1 MWTALYVKELK
12 EHRTLIMFL
21 LGLTLCLE
29 VVAVASVDG
38 VSILSPSTLGGFSFA
53 DSSAHFLW
61 CIAPYGT
68 VLLLPFMLIHS
79 FGQELKGNTHFLLLS
94 LPVSRAVI
102 FSAKL
107 AAVITPGVVV
117 FMVATAGVA
126 IVIEA
131 LKEMAAGSGFFGDIE
146 FSSADVF
153 VLAATVYSSVM
164 AVTLGIASGI
174 SGLKLVVQRFPGL
187 AATAF
192 SVFVLYIYFSY
203 LGVALDL
210 PKLFGTYEVTW
221 LRDSVVRNGVTIQ
234 GGDKGTTLNFMF
246 VAYSIFTG
254 LWATGIGM
262 WLFEKKMEA

>member
-21 LGLTLCLE
+21 LGLTVCLE
-29 VVAVASVDG
+29 VIAVSSIDGLFTGPPSAEGGAG
-38 VSILSPSTLGGFSFA
+38 VSVSSP
-53 DSSAHFLW
+53 HFLW
-61 CIAPYGT
+61 AIMPYGI
-68 VLLLPFMLIHS
+68 VLLLPFILIHS
-79 FGQELKGNTHFLLLS
+79 FSQETKGHTHFLLLS
-94 LPVSRAVI
+94 LPVSRAAI

-107 AAVITPGVVV
+107 AAVITPGAAV
-117 FMVATAGVA
+117 FVLATIGVA
-126 IVIEA
+126 IVFEG
-131 LKEMAAGSGFFGDIE
+131 LKEIAAGTGFFGDIE
-146 FSSADVF
+146 FSSADVC
-153 VLAATVYSSVM
+153 VLAAMGFSSVL

-174 SGLKLVVQRFPGL
+174 SGLKLVIRRFPGL

-203 LGVALDL
+203 LGDALDL